1 MKTLVRHIVA
11 DILLASVLTASVGI
25 PVIHH
30 FCMGTSA
37 GTTVFLKQRCCEG
50 SEDMPKD
57 CCHDD
62 VVLQQ
67 LNDDGILAPSHVSF
81 SLPMVLLLRAAAIVP
96 IVDGAYVAAA
106 VVDTSPP
113 SHVTIPIVN
122 QSLLI

>member
-1 MKTLVRHIVA
+1 MKNFVRHIVA
-11 DILLASVLTASVGI
+11 DLLLVSVLTASVGI

-67 LNDDGILAPSHVSF
+67 LNDDGILAPPYVSF
-81 SLPMVLLLRAAAIVP
+81 SLPMVLLLHT
-96 IVDGAYVAAA
+96 A
-106 VVDTSPP
+106 VI
-113 SHVTIPIVN
+113 IPI
-122 QSLLI
+122 LD